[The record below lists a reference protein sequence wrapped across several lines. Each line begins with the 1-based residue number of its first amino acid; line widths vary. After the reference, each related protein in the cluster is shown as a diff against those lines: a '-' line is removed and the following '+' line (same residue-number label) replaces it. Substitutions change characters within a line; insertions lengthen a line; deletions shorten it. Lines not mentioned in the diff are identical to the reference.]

1 MGTEGVKVSAD
12 SILKHLANAKLS
24 KVGRPSAEEKLNR
37 ELEEMENGGE
47 NEAERYEVPIEEIFL
62 PGDIAEYQERLK
74 DMKPEDLR
82 VKLTKLAFENRGLKR
97 WIKNAVRQIADA
109 SSTKG
114 GKIVLPPLPQ
124 GVPGELGIEDS
135 SAGVTKVLKEL
146 MPQITQYKL
155 VRDILRDSSDDDSG
169 SKNNGMI
176 EIESPDGTK
185 MRLPAGS
192 FIPGMFNPLMSQQGA
207 EKKEETITIKLG
219 DKELTGP
226 ASSVG
231 LLYQTLLN
239 QGANREASVKIR
251 GEDGEEREVP
261 ASALGAVLD
270 LQKLMMTNKKNDE
283 QMITIIDDNGKEI
296 TMPASFYPQYLMQQ
310 QMRQMQEQLK
320 QIKETSSSRPVT
332 HTQTV
337 PDQTLASVLSAV
349 SEMKDT
355 MRRVNEVMNPQKLSE
370 LAVQGLMSKVE
381 EFDRLRAIFGSGK
394 EDAEVQ
400 KERIRQQAEI
410 QRAKL
415 LEQMK
420 LEREREKTKQAE
432 AEAKKFEILAS
443 PPPVSVQQPVQPEP
457 VQAPDPHAI
466 YKKARELHSE
476 LFEKL
481 NPNASEDNAQ
491 EAEENEG
498 SEEQI
503 EELEEDLEGGDEEQ
517 NE

>member
-1 MGTEGVKVSAD
+1 MGAEGVKVSAD

-47 NEAERYEVPIEEIFL
+47 NEAERYEVPIDEVFL
-62 PGDIAEYQERLK
+62 PRDMEEYQQQLEGL
-74 DMKPEDLR
+74 KPEALR
-82 VKLTKLAFENRGLKR
+82 VKLTRMAFENRGLKR
-97 WIKNAVRQIADA
+97 WIKNAMRQIADA
-109 SSTKG
+109 SRTKSD
-114 GKIVLPPLPQ
+114 KIILPPLPQ
-124 GVPGELGIEDS
+124 GVSNELGIEDS

-169 SKNNGMI
+169 SKNNGMV

-192 FIPGMFNPLMSQQGA
+192 FIPGMFNPLMGQQGA

-239 QGANREASVKIR
+239 QGANRESTVKIR

-270 LQKLMMTNKKNDE
+270 LQKLMMTQKNE
-283 QMITIIDDNGKEI
+283 EKMITITDDNGKEI
-296 TMPASFYPQYLMQQ
+296 TMPASFYSQYLMQQ

-320 QIKETSSSRPVT
+320 QIKESSSSRPVT

-400 KERIRQQAEI
+400 KERIRQQTEL
-410 QRAKL
+410 QRAKI
-415 LEQMK
+415 LEEMK
-420 LEREREKTKQAE
+420 LKREQEKTKQVE

-481 NPNASEDNAQ
+481 NANTSEDIAQ
-491 EAEENEG
+491 EVEENEN
-498 SEEQI
+498 SEERI
-503 EELEEDLEGGDEEQ
+503 EEPEEDLEGGDEQQ

>member
-1 MGTEGVKVSAD
+1 MGAEGVKVSAD

-47 NEAERYEVPIEEIFL
+47 PESERYEVPIEEIFL

-109 SSTKG
+109 SAAKG

-124 GVPGELGIEDS
+124 GVPSELGIEDS

-169 SKNNGMI
+169 KNNGMI

-192 FIPGMFNPLMSQQGA
+192 FIPGMFNPLMGQQGA
-207 EKKEETITIKLG
+207 DKKEETITIKLG

-239 QGANREASVKIR
+239 QGANREASIKIR

-270 LQKLMMTNKKNDE
+270 LQKLIGARKNEE
-283 QMITIIDDNGKEI
+283 QMITITDDNGKEI

-337 PDQTLASVLSAV
+337 PDQTLATVLSAV

-415 LEQMK
+415 LEEMK
-420 LEREREKTKQAE
+420 LQREKEKTKQAE

-443 PPPVSVQQPVQPEP
+443 PPPVSLQQPVQPEP

-481 NPNASEDNAQ
+481 NTNVQ
-491 EAEENEG
+491 ENNIQRVEEEENVEPP
-498 SEEQI
+498 EEP
-503 EELEEDLEGGDEEQ
+503 EEDLEGGDEEE

>member
-1 MGTEGVKVSAD
+1 MSAEGVKVSAD

-37 ELEEMENGGE
+37 ELEELESGGE

-62 PGDIAEYQERLK
+62 PGDMAEYQERLK

-82 VKLTKLAFENRGLKR
+82 VKLTKMAFENRGLKR

-109 SSTKG
+109 SRNKG
-114 GKIVLPPLPQ
+114 GKIILPPLPQ
-124 GVPGELGIEDS
+124 GVPNELGIEDS

-155 VRDILRDSSDDDSG
+155 VRDILRDNSDEDSG
-169 SKNNGMI
+169 KNMV

-192 FIPGMFNPLMSQQGA
+192 FIPGLFNPLMGAQGA
-207 EKKEETITIKLG
+207 DKKEETITIKLG

-231 LLYQTLLN
+231 LLYQTLMN
-239 QGANREASVKIR
+239 QGASREATVKIR
-251 GEDGEEREVP
+251 DEEGEEREVP

-270 LQKLMMTNKKNDE
+270 LQRLMMSKKNDE
-283 QMITIIDDNGKEI
+283 QMITITDDNGKEI
-296 TMPASFYPQYLMQQ
+296 TMPASFYPQYMMQQ
-310 QMRQMQEQLK
+310 QMRQLQEQLK
-320 QIKETSSSRPVT
+320 ELKEKGSGSGKVAT
-332 HTQTV
+332 HVQTV

-381 EFDRLRAIFGSGK
+381 EFDRLRAIFGGGK
-394 EDAEVQ
+394 EDTEVQ
-400 KERIRQQAEI
+400 KERIRQQAEL

-415 LEQMK
+415 MEEMK
-420 LEREREKTKQAE
+420 LKREQEKTKQAE
-432 AEAKKFEILAS
+432 LEARKFEILTQ
-443 PPPVSVQQPVQPEP
+443 PPVQPATPAPEP
-457 VQAPDPHAI
+457 NPAPDIHVV
-466 YKKARELHSE
+466 YNKARELNRE

-481 NPNASEDNAQ
+481 NTKPEEETEENVEEEENDNV
-491 EAEENEG
+491 EGGEEENE
-498 SEEQI
+498 
-503 EELEEDLEGGDEEQ
+503 
-517 NE
+517 

>member
-37 ELEEMENGGE
+37 ELEEMENEGE
-47 NEAERYEVPIEEIFL
+47 TEAERYEVPIEEIFL
-62 PGDIAEYQERLK
+62 PGDMAEYQERLK

-82 VKLTKLAFENRGLKR
+82 VKLTKMAFENRGLKR

-109 SSTKG
+109 SKAKG
-114 GKIVLPPLPQ
+114 GKIILPPLPQ
-124 GVPGELGIEDS
+124 GVPSELGIEDS

-155 VRDILRDSSDDDSG
+155 VRDILRDSSDENSG
-169 SKNNGMI
+169 DKNMV

-192 FIPGMFNPLMSQQGA
+192 FIPGLFNPLMGQQD
-207 EKKEETITIKLG
+207 KKEETITIKLG

-231 LLYQTLLN
+231 LLYQTLVN
-239 QGANREASVKIR
+239 QGANREATVKIR
-251 GEDGEEREVP
+251 DEEGEEREVP

-270 LQKLMMTNKKNDE
+270 LQKLAMSRKNDE
-283 QMITIIDDNGKEI
+283 QMITITDDNGKEI
-296 TMPASFYPQYLMQQ
+296 TMPASFYPQYMMQQ
-310 QMRQMQEQLK
+310 QMRQLQEQLK
-320 QIKETSSSRPVT
+320 ELKEKGSSSGKVAT
-332 HTQTV
+332 HVQTV

-381 EFDRLRAIFGSGK
+381 EFDRLRAIFGGGK

-415 LEQMK
+415 MEEMK
-420 LEREREKTKQAE
+420 LEREKEKTKQAE
-432 AEAKKFEILAS
+432 LEARKFEVLT
-443 PPPVSVQQPVQPEP
+443 QPIAQPATPAPEP
-457 VQAPDPHAI
+457 NPAPDIHTV
-466 YKKARELHSE
+466 YNKAREINRE

-481 NPNASEDNAQ
+481 NTKPEEETEDNI
-491 EAEENEG
+491 EEGNEEEDVEGGEEENE
-498 SEEQI
+498 
-503 EELEEDLEGGDEEQ
+503 
-517 NE
+517 

>member
-47 NEAERYEVPIEEIFL
+47 TGSERYEVPIDEVFL
-62 PGDIAEYQERLK
+62 PREMEEYQQQLEGLK
-74 DMKPEDLR
+74 PDALR
-82 VKLTKLAFENRGLKR
+82 VKLTRLAFENRGLKR

-124 GVPGELGIEDS
+124 GVPNELGIEDS

-155 VRDILRDSSDDDSG
+155 VRDILRDSSDDDS
-169 SKNNGMI
+169 SNKNNGMI

-239 QGANREASVKIR
+239 QGANRESTVKIR

-261 ASALGAVLD
+261 TSALGAVLD
-270 LQKLMMTNKKNDE
+270 LQKLMMTQKNE
-283 QMITIIDDNGKEI
+283 EKMITITDDNGKEI
-296 TMPASFYPQYLMQQ
+296 TMPASFYPQYVMQQ
-310 QMRQMQEQLK
+310 QMRQIQEQIK
-320 QIKETSSSRPVT
+320 QIKESSSSRPVT

-400 KERIRQQAEI
+400 KERIRQQTEL
-410 QRAKL
+410 QRAKI
-415 LEQMK
+415 LEEMK
-420 LEREREKTKQAE
+420 LKREQEKTKQVE

-457 VQAPDPHAI
+457 MQAPDPHAI

-481 NPNASEDNAQ
+481 NANTSEDIAQ
-491 EAEENEG
+491 EVEENEG
-498 SEEQI
+498 NEERI
-503 EELEEDLEGGDEEQ
+503 EEPEGDLEGGDEQQ

>member
-1 MGTEGVKVSAD
+1 MGAEGVKVSAD

-47 NEAERYEVPIEEIFL
+47 NEAERYEVPIDEVFL
-62 PGDIAEYQERLK
+62 PRDMEEYQQQLEGL
-74 DMKPEDLR
+74 KPEALR
-82 VKLTKLAFENRGLKR
+82 VKLTRMAFENRGLKR
-97 WIKNAVRQIADA
+97 WIKNAMRQIADA
-109 SSTKG
+109 SRTKSD
-114 GKIVLPPLPQ
+114 KIILPPLPQ
-124 GVPGELGIEDS
+124 GVSNELGIEDS

-169 SKNNGMI
+169 SKNNGMV

-192 FIPGMFNPLMSQQGA
+192 FIPGMFNPLMGQQGA

-239 QGANREASVKIR
+239 QGANRESTVKIR

-270 LQKLMMTNKKNDE
+270 LQKLMMTQKNE
-283 QMITIIDDNGKEI
+283 EKMITITDDNGKEI
-296 TMPASFYPQYLMQQ
+296 TMPASFYSQYLMQQ

-320 QIKETSSSRPVT
+320 QIKESSSSRPVT

-415 LEQMK
+415 LEEMK

-457 VQAPDPHAI
+457 VQAPNPHAI

-481 NPNASEDNAQ
+481 NANASEDNAQ
-491 EAEENEG
+491 EAEENES
-498 SEEQI
+498 SEERI
-503 EELEEDLEGGDEEQ
+503 EETEEDLEGGDEEQ

>member
-1 MGTEGVKVSAD
+1 MGVEGVKVSAD

-37 ELEEMENGGE
+37 ELEEMENEGE
-47 NEAERYEVPIEEIFL
+47 TEAERYEVPIEEIFL
-62 PGDIAEYQERLK
+62 PGDMAEYQERLK

-82 VKLTKLAFENRGLKR
+82 VKLTKMAFENRGLKR

-109 SSTKG
+109 SKAKG
-114 GKIVLPPLPQ
+114 GKIILPPLPQ
-124 GVPGELGIEDS
+124 GVPSELGIEDS

-155 VRDILRDSSDDDSG
+155 VRDILRDSSDENSG
-169 SKNNGMI
+169 DKNMV

-192 FIPGMFNPLMSQQGA
+192 FIPGLFNPLMGQHGA
-207 EKKEETITIKLG
+207 DKKEETITIKLG

-231 LLYQTLLN
+231 LLYQTLVN
-239 QGANREASVKIR
+239 QGANREATVKIR
-251 GEDGEEREVP
+251 DEEGEEHEVP

-270 LQKLMMTNKKNDE
+270 LQKLAMNKKNDE
-283 QMITIIDDNGKEI
+283 QMITITDDNGKEI
-296 TMPASFYPQYLMQQ
+296 TMPASFYPQYMMQQ
-310 QMRQMQEQLK
+310 QMRQLQEQLK
-320 QIKETSSSRPVT
+320 ELKEKGSSSGKVAT
-332 HTQTV
+332 HVQTV

-355 MRRVNEVMNPQKLSE
+355 MRRVNEAMNPQKLSE

-381 EFDRLRAIFGSGK
+381 EFDRLRAIFGGGK

-400 KERIRQQAEI
+400 KERIRQQAEL

-415 LEQMK
+415 LEEMK
-420 LEREREKTKQAE
+420 LKREQEKTKQAE
-432 AEAKKFEILAS
+432 LEARKFEVLTQ
-443 PPPVSVQQPVQPEP
+443 PPVQPATPTPEP
-457 VQAPDPHAI
+457 NPAPDIHVV
-466 YKKARELHSE
+466 YNKAREINRE

-481 NPNASEDNAQ
+481 NTKPE
-491 EAEENEG
+491 EETEENVEEG
-498 SEEQI
+498 NEE
-503 EELEEDLEGGDEEQ
+503 EEREDVEDLEGGEEE

>member
-1 MGTEGVKVSAD
+1 MGAEGVKVSAD
-12 SILKHLANAKLS
+12 SILKHLAGTKLS

-109 SSTKG
+109 STTKG

-169 SKNNGMI
+169 NKNNGMV

-192 FIPGMFNPLMSQQGA
+192 FIPGMFNPLMAQQGA

-239 QGANREASVKIR
+239 QGANRESTVKIR

-270 LQKLMMTNKKNDE
+270 LQKLMMTQKNE
-283 QMITIIDDNGKEI
+283 EKMITITDDNGKEI
-296 TMPASFYPQYLMQQ
+296 TMPASFYSQYLMQQ

-320 QIKETSSSRPVT
+320 QIKESSSSRPVT

-400 KERIRQQAEI
+400 KERIRQQTEL
-410 QRAKL
+410 QRAKI
-415 LEQMK
+415 LEEMK
-420 LEREREKTKQAE
+420 LKREQEKTKQVE

-443 PPPVSVQQPVQPEP
+443 PPPVSVQQPVQSEPEA
-457 VQAPDPHAI
+457 VPDPHAI

-481 NPNASEDNAQ
+481 NANASEDNVQ
-491 EAEENEG
+491 EAEENES

-503 EELEEDLEGGDEEQ
+503 EEPAEDLEGGDEEQ